1 MIVTI
6 NTLNLLDFRYLSLLP
21 RGYILNNLL
30 QSYKNLNIPLE
41 KIDFQNEKIEI
52 VNENKEVVQQE
63 ESVEENFTDKIV

>member
-21 RGYILNNLL
+21 KGYILNNLL

-41 KIDFQNEKIEI
+41 KIDF
-52 VNENKEVVQQE
+52 
-63 ESVEENFTDKIV
+63 